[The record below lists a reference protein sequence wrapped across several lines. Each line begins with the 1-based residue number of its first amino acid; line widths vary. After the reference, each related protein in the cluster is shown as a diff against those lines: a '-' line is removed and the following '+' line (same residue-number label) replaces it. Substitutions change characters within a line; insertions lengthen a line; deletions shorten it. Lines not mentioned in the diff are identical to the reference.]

1 MKMKV
6 FYAEKHIEEL
16 TVATGLDEDHL
27 KGLDNMVKNNIEQ
40 SVKIEELQ
48 TEVNERNEIISTC
61 NKHIASLEREV
72 EELRRSGEL
81 TAAERES
88 QAQAAA
94 IEATTAAATVAEVLK
109 ELQDLQLDH
118 SSLMERAA
126 NAEAELSSTREM
138 VRSARSRISPP
149 KGRNRAPAFSVPWSR
164 LLPSRRPRKRSCSSG
179 TVSTPRYT
187 RQMRRRRTARWPA
200 REAAVRE
207 ELGAREAIAAG
218 SLEAKV
224 QALMDAEVRRRDEHA
239 RALDAARAEVLAARE
254 ETAAAERATETARAG
269 RRQAAVDVE
278 RLEAQCAREVQVANE
293 SREKAMRGTCG
304 PRWKRTSASCKSRR
318 RMPKMHRLAARTR

>member
-1 MKMKV
+1 MDLDVGEATIDLTPQEQMQFIHNLTKANANMKMKV
-6 FYAEKHIEEL
+6 FYAEKRIEEL

-94 IEATTAAATVAEVLK
+94 IEAATAAATVTEVLK

-126 NAEAELSSTREM
+126 NAEAELSSTRVM
-138 VRSARSRISPP
+138 VRALEADLATQRAESRASLQRSMVAVASQQAAEEEIVLL
-149 KGRNRAPAFSVPWSR
+149 RNRLNAAIYKADEAAADREVA
-164 LLPSRRPRKRSCSSG
+164 L
-179 TVSTPRYT
+179 
-187 RQMRRRRTARWPA
+187 A

-207 ELGAREAIAAG
+207 ELGAREAIAA
-218 SLEAKV
+218 L
-224 QALMDAEVRRRDEHA
+224 
-239 RALDAARAEVLAARE
+239 
-254 ETAAAERATETARAG
+254 
-269 RRQAAVDVE
+269 
-278 RLEAQCAREVQVANE
+278 RL
-293 SREKAMRGTCG
+293 
-304 PRWKRTSASCKSRR
+304 
-318 RMPKMHRLAARTR
+318 